1 MDPTDAAPNK
11 SPESVYSDEHG
22 PPTPSPPAGA
32 RYHFSLPVHVTLL
45 VIFGGIAWLF
55 GWLVYQTI
63 TEWRLAPSAPRPLT
77 LAAAVALGDPGPVAW
92 IALTDARWVC
102 ERPLLRPSA
111 AYSYGV
117 AVDAGGQR
125 VVVAL
130 PGGARAPCPSSAPTP
145 LTGRL
150 TRREVGDPLPATV
163 AWSDLQ
169 NEHPDGPVLILW
181 TDWTPPGG
189 LWSALGIVACVLLS
203 LFGLGV
209 FVAAL
214 WNLAAEL
221 RAVRVP
227 RRPRLKGARF
237 CLPLSTGASALGSFS
252 LGFGGFQIFTFGWL
266 FFLTV
271 IPDWLGMVAGVLAA
285 AWVLA
290 TFGAFIEGWKR
301 RASDLLLGPAG
312 CEIRGGPLHGV
323 QHRWDE
329 LAPEF
334 CHLQRRPPG
343 TTDPL
348 DGAVT
353 LIIQGE
359 VAAMSDDPAEDRSLE
374 SIVHTLHGVAE
385 RRPAPMEPRRLQ
397 VVGCGRC
404 GAPVPPRESAA
415 CPYCG
420 SAVALPAPVLLQLR
434 AQTSHD
440 RERAA
445 AERLLRRVLRQPRA
459 FSTNALL
466 VLLLPP
472 LLLSWPVA
480 GAVFDEFYQSRH
492 ILRPYHGVALA
503 VAALCGNLALQF
515 LLRARVAARAAVRII
530 ATHFAALPP
539 AEPGA
544 SPGCRVCA
552 APLDPV
558 PGRLLLLCVY
568 CGAENVTGLNLIP
581 VAAGEAAQAGALRE
595 ALTERLRVRRRWR
608 WRSLA
613 ALLLL
618 AACALSLWPVR
629 DALHRRPR
637 GAKAAPPGPTA
648 ASPSGDSPPAS
659 R

>member
-1 MDPTDAAPNK
+1 MDPTDAAPNHPPD
-11 SPESVYSDEHG
+11 SADSDERG
-22 PPTPSPPAGA
+22 PPTPRPPAGA

-63 TEWRLAPSAPRPLT
+63 TEWRLAPPKPRPMT
-77 LAAAVALGDPGPVAW
+77 VAAAAALGEPGPVAW
-92 IALTDARWVC
+92 ITLLDARWAC
-102 ERPLLRPSA
+102 ERPLLRPSS
-111 AYSYGV
+111 AYSYGL
-117 AVDAGGQR
+117 ATGAGGQR
-125 VVVAL
+125 IVVAL
-130 PGGARAPCPSSAPTP
+130 PGGAPAPCPSSAPTP

-150 TRREVGDPLPATV
+150 TRREAGDPLPATV

-189 LWSALGIVACVLLS
+189 IWSAVGIVACVLLA

-209 FVAAL
+209 FIAAL
-214 WNLAAEL
+214 ANLAAEL

-227 RRPRLKGARF
+227 RRPRLQGARF
-237 CLPLSTGASALGSFS
+237 CLPLSTGASALGIFS
-252 LGFGGFQIFTFGWL
+252 LSFGGFQIFTFGWL

-271 IPDWLGMVAGVLAA
+271 IPDWLGLVVGVLAA
-285 AWVLA
+285 GWVLA

-323 QHRWDE
+323 QHRWED

-334 CHLQRRPPG
+334 CRLQHQSPG
-343 TTDPL
+343 ATDPQE
-348 DGAVT
+348 GAVT

-359 VAAMSDDPAEDRSLE
+359 VAAISCDAAEDRSLE
-374 SIVHTLHGVAE
+374 SIVQTLHGVAD
-385 RRPAPMEPRRLQ
+385 RSPAPAEPRQLQ
-397 VVGCGRC
+397 VVCCPRC

-420 SAVALPAPVLLQLR
+420 SAVALPAKVLLQLR
-434 AQTSHD
+434 ALAAHD
-440 RERAA
+440 RDRSS
-445 AERLLRRVLRQPRA
+445 AERLLRRVLRQPPA
-459 FSTNALL
+459 WSTNALL

-472 LLLSWPVA
+472 LVLSWPVA

-492 ILRPYHGVALA
+492 ILRPYHGLALA
-503 VAALCGNLALQF
+503 MAALCGNLALQF

-539 AEPGA
+539 AQPGA

-552 APLDPV
+552 APLVPV

-568 CGAENVTGLNLIP
+568 CGAENVTGLNLVP
-581 VAAGEAAQAGALRE
+581 VAARQAAQAGALRE
-595 ALTERLRVRRRWR
+595 ALVERLRVRRRWR

-618 AACALSLWPVR
+618 AVCALSLWPVR
-629 DALHRRPR
+629 EALQRRPA
-637 GAKAAPPGPTA
+637 GVKAAP
-648 ASPSGDSPPAS
+648 SPSAGSQPTGTS

>member
-1 MDPTDAAPNK
+1 MDPTDSALDHPPDTDYRA
-11 SPESVYSDEHG
+11 EHG
-22 PPTPSPPAGA
+22 PPTPSPPAGT

-63 TEWRLAPSAPRPLT
+63 IEWRLAPPTPRPLT
-77 LAAAVALGDPGPVAW
+77 VAAAAALGDPGPVAW
-92 IALTDARWVC
+92 ITLTDARWAC
-102 ERPLLRPSA
+102 ELPLLRPSS

-117 AVDAGGQR
+117 VVGAGGQR

-130 PGGARAPCPSSAPTP
+130 PGGARAPCPSGAPTL

-150 TRREVGDPLPATV
+150 TRREAGDPLPATV
-163 AWSDLQ
+163 AWNELS
-169 NEHPDGPVLILW
+169 NEHPDRPVLLLW

-189 LWSALGIVACVLLS
+189 LWSALGIVACVLMS

-209 FVAAL
+209 FVASL

-227 RRPRLKGARF
+227 RRPRLEGARF
-237 CLPLSTGASALGSFS
+237 CLPLSTGASALGIFS
-252 LGFGGFQIFTFGWL
+252 LSFGGFQIFTFGWL

-271 IPDWLGMVAGVLAA
+271 IPDWLGIAAGVLAA

-301 RASDLLLGPAG
+301 RASDLLLGAAG

-323 QHRWDE
+323 QHRWDD
-329 LAPEF
+329 LAPQF
-334 CHLQRRPPG
+334 CRLERRPAD

-359 VAAMSDDPAEDRSLE
+359 VAAMSDDLAEDRSLE
-374 SIVHTLHGVAE
+374 SIVQTLHGVAE
-385 RRPAPMEPRRLQ
+385 QSPAPPRRLQ
-397 VVGCGRC
+397 VVCCPRC

-420 SAVALPAPVLLQLR
+420 SAVALPAQVLLQLR
-434 AQTSHD
+434 AQTTHD

-492 ILRPYHGVALA
+492 ILRPYHGLALA
-503 VAALCGNLALQF
+503 LAALCGNLALQF

-539 AEPGA
+539 ARPGA

-558 PGRLLLLCVY
+558 PGRLLLLCAY
-568 CGAENVTGLNLIP
+568 CGAENVTGLNLVP

-595 ALTERLRVRRRWR
+595 ALAERLRVRRRWR

-618 AACALSLWPVR
+618 GACALSLWPVR
-629 DALHRRPR
+629 NALHRRPT
-637 GAKAAPPGPTA
+637 GAAPAG
-648 ASPSGDSPPAS
+648 SP
-659 R
+659 